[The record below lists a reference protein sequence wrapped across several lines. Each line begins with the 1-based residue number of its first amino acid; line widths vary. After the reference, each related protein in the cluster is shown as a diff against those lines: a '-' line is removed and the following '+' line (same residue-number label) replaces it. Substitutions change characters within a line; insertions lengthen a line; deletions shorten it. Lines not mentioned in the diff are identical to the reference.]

1 MALKK
6 PSEVIKSKLVEDYSP
21 LPISI
26 EKNLKDVEYL
36 EEFKSASSI
45 SESFNFFKNNLE
57 KLAEINTFQEKIESL
72 KSQIT
77 EKITREDLENAMLS
91 QLMII
96 DENFVQIKSQVN
108 GINRSD
114 LRQFRETVRNIENV
128 VNNLIE
134 NEIPSYKKLITSSEV
149 NLNTKVESL
158 EDKIFEDL
166 QDYKNLI
173 SEFILSI
180 DNKITEYNS
189 ILEQNVKTISE
200 QDEKLSSTSNQI
212 VSVAKIVNKRIEEE
226 RNNRIRFFEEV
237 DSKISDIKSDVVVN
251 EEHLKK
257 VDSYLHNHHS
267 RVINLR
273 EEVFNEIR
281 KLPIGDFDNNIRE
294 LERKINRIEELY
306 GSINVDTIVENV
318 LKEGLLTE
326 PPETKNSDPLTPLDQ
341 NFVTQQELQ
350 NHYKLFLNR
359 IQQQL
364 STIGGGGETQLK
376 YLDDIVGIA
385 TNAAAYDG
393 KVLSYNHSLR
403 KFEFIVGGGGGNAAI
418 TISDTPPANPQA
430 GNLWYDSS
438 IGRTFIY
445 YIDIDG
451 AQWVDASPSGGT
463 PQTGTGTDTWITT
476 SVGIHTLSS
485 VGIGTTNP
493 TSALTVSGDVLVVGI
508 VTATD
513 FNSASDVKL
522 KENITVIDN
531 PLDKIIRL
539 EGVNFQWK
547 ETGKKSLGVIAQE
560 VEKVLPEL
568 VSGEESKTVNY
579 NGIIGLL
586 IECVKKQQEEI
597 DELKRLID
605 K

>member
-1 MALKK
+1 
-6 PSEVIKSKLVEDYSP
+6 
-21 LPISI
+21 
-26 EKNLKDVEYL
+26 
-36 EEFKSASSI
+36 
-45 SESFNFFKNNLE
+45 
-57 KLAEINTFQEKIESL
+57 
-72 KSQIT
+72 
-77 EKITREDLENAMLS
+77 
-91 QLMII
+91 
-96 DENFVQIKSQVN
+96 
-108 GINRSD
+108 
-114 LRQFRETVRNIENV
+114 
-128 VNNLIE
+128 
-134 NEIPSYKKLITSSEV
+134 
-149 NLNTKVESL
+149 
-158 EDKIFEDL
+158 
-166 QDYKNLI
+166 
-173 SEFILSI
+173 
-180 DNKITEYNS
+180 
-189 ILEQNVKTISE
+189 
-200 QDEKLSSTSNQI
+200 
-212 VSVAKIVNKRIEEE
+212 
-226 RNNRIRFFEEV
+226 
-237 DSKISDIKSDVVVN
+237 
-251 EEHLKK
+251 LKK

-393 KVLSYNHSLR
+393 KVLSYNHALR

>member
-1 MALKK
+1 VTLKK

-96 DENFVQIKSQVN
+96 DENFIQIKSQVN

-134 NEIPSYKKLITSSEV
+134 NEIPSYKKLITSSDV
-149 NLNTKVESL
+149 NLNSKVESL

-189 ILEQNVKTISE
+189 ILEQNVKIISE
-200 QDEKLSSTSNQI
+200 QDKKLSSTSNHI
-212 VSVAKIVNKRIEEE
+212 ASVAKIVNTRIEEDK
-226 RNNRIRFFEEV
+226 RQRDIFFTEV
-237 DSKISDIKSDVVVN
+237 DSKILDIKTNVSIHEEHLTKFFDKVDNKILDIRDDVVHN

-257 VDSYLHNHHS
+257 VDTYLQNHHS

-273 EEVFNEIR
+273 EEVFNEIK

-306 GSINVDTIVENV
+306 GSINIDTIVENV

-445 YIDIDG
+445 YVDIDG
-451 AQWVDASPSGGT
+451 SQWVDASPSGGV
-463 PQTGTGTDTWITT
+463 PQNIINTWVTT

-485 VGIGTTNP
+485 VGIGTTDP

-522 KENITVIDN
+522 KKNITVIDN

-560 VEKVLPEL
+560 VEKV
-568 VSGEESKTVNY
+568 
-579 NGIIGLL
+579 
-586 IECVKKQQEEI
+586 
-597 DELKRLID
+597 
-605 K
+605 

>member
-1 MALKK
+1 VALKK

-200 QDEKLSSTSNQI
+200 QDKKLSSTSNQI

-393 KVLSYNHSLR
+393 KVLSYNHALR

>member
-200 QDEKLSSTSNQI
+200 QDKKLSSTSNQI

-393 KVLSYNHSLR
+393 KVLSYNHALR

>member
-1 MALKK
+1 VALKK

-189 ILEQNVKTISE
+189 IL
-200 QDEKLSSTSNQI
+200 D
-212 VSVAKIVNKRIEEE
+212 
-226 RNNRIRFFEEV
+226 F
-237 DSKISDIKSDVVVN
+237 
-251 EEHLKK
+251 LKK
-257 VDSYLHNHHS
+257 
-267 RVINLR
+267 
-273 EEVFNEIR
+273 
-281 KLPIGDFDNNIRE
+281 
-294 LERKINRIEELY
+294 
-306 GSINVDTIVENV
+306 
-318 LKEGLLTE
+318 
-326 PPETKNSDPLTPLDQ
+326 
-341 NFVTQQELQ
+341 
-350 NHYKLFLNR
+350 
-359 IQQQL
+359 
-364 STIGGGGETQLK
+364 
-376 YLDDIVGIA
+376 
-385 TNAAAYDG
+385 
-393 KVLSYNHSLR
+393 
-403 KFEFIVGGGGGNAAI
+403 
-418 TISDTPPANPQA
+418 
-430 GNLWYDSS
+430 
-438 IGRTFIY
+438 
-445 YIDIDG
+445 
-451 AQWVDASPSGGT
+451 
-463 PQTGTGTDTWITT
+463 
-476 SVGIHTLSS
+476 
-485 VGIGTTNP
+485 
-493 TSALTVSGDVLVVGI
+493 
-508 VTATD
+508 
-513 FNSASDVKL
+513 
-522 KENITVIDN
+522 
-531 PLDKIIRL
+531 
-539 EGVNFQWK
+539 
-547 ETGKKSLGVIAQE
+547 
-560 VEKVLPEL
+560 
-568 VSGEESKTVNY
+568 
-579 NGIIGLL
+579 
-586 IECVKKQQEEI
+586 
-597 DELKRLID
+597 
-605 K
+605 